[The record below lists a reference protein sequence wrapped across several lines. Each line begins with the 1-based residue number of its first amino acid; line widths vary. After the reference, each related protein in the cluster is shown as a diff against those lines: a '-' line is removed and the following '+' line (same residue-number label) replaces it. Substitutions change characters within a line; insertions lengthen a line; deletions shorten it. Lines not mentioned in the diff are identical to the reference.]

1 MIVENF
7 ITFLNKIMLFS
18 GYINRAS
25 GFPKPLTNKEERE
38 LLEKMHAGDIE
49 AKQKLIE
56 HNLRLVAHIVKK
68 YSGSGEAEDMISVG
82 SIGLI
87 KAINTYKLDKNTLL
101 STYASRCIENEI
113 LMLLRSNKKHLQNT
127 SLFNTLGSDKDGNEI
142 TIEDILPA
150 PEDEQFKIE
159 RQNSYEKMYEI
170 INKHLT
176 QREKQIIIM
185 RYGLFNT
192 KPLTQMQI
200 AKKLGISR
208 SYISRI
214 ESKALATLSKHKD
227 KIG

>member
-1 MIVENF
+1 
-7 ITFLNKIMLFS
+7 
-18 GYINRAS
+18 
-25 GFPKPLTNKEERE
+25 
-38 LLEKMHAGDIE
+38 
-49 AKQKLIE
+49 
-56 HNLRLVAHIVKK
+56 
-68 YSGSGEAEDMISVG
+68 
-82 SIGLI
+82 
-87 KAINTYKLDKNTLL
+87 
-101 STYASRCIENEI
+101 
-113 LMLLRSNKKHLQNT
+113 
-127 SLFNTLGSDKDGNEI
+127 
-142 TIEDILPA
+142 
-150 PEDEQFKIE
+150 
-159 RQNSYEKMYEI
+159 MYEI